1 MGAETRGWT
10 IGVGEEQLMADTY
23 VFSDDNMS
31 KVLGPNDKNL
41 AYLELLLGCDIS
53 ARGNTISAL
62 KPRDGFLEFMRSLEN
77 AAKKRGELSESE
89 IYMEFQLLNEPFVD
103 LERPELSSKSDKR
116 QITVLGK
123 SVWPKSKAQRELF
136 AALNDNQIVF
146 ASGPA
151 GTGKTFIAIAWALE
165 EVLSGKKNKIVLT
178 RPVVEAGESLGFLPG
193 DLSQKL
199 NPYLKPLYDA
209 MDYLLTPRDIKRLE
223 DNGTI
228 EIAPLAYMRGRS
240 LNKSVVILDEAQN
253 ATSSQMKMFL
263 TRIGESSKAIITGDP
278 TQIDLPAK
286 QESGFKEAMRI
297 LDGIDSI
304 TVVKFTHMD
313 TVRSRIVREI
323 VKAYS
328 AEERNEDKF

>member
-1 MGAETRGWT
+1 
-10 IGVGEEQLMADTY
+10 MADTY

-41 AYLELLLGCDIS
+41 AYLELLLGCDLS
-53 ARGNTISAL
+53 ARGNSLSSL
-62 KPRDGFLEFMRSLEN
+62 KPRDGFIEFMKKLEN

-89 IYMEFQLLNEPFVD
+89 IYMEFQLIDEPFVD
-103 LERPELSSKSDKR
+103 LERPSGKNNKSDSR

-123 SVWPKSKAQRELF
+123 SIWPKSQAQREMF
-136 AALNDNQIVF
+136 SALHDNQIVF

-223 DNGTI
+223 DSGTI

-263 TRIGESSKAIITGDP
+263 TRIGESSQAIITGDP
-278 TQIDLPAK
+278 TQVDLPNRV
-286 QESGFKEAMRI
+286 ESGFKEAIRI

-304 TVVKFTHMD
+304 TVVKFSHMD

-328 AEERNEDKF
+328 AEDRDADRF